1 MNLHVPQ
8 SITAR
13 ADADQ
18 LMMVPRNI
26 VTPQNNRNVMGIVQ
40 DALLGK
46 KYGSRGILNCM
57 IIFYFFVRVTLILCS
72 IELFCLTLTHS
83 NSFTL
88 SLSHTHKRTF
98 SLTYTPSLQAALE

>member
-40 DALLGK
+40 DALLGTEIRK
-46 KYGSRGILNCM
+46 
-57 IIFYFFVRVTLILCS
+57 
-72 IELFCLTLTHS
+72 
-83 NSFTL
+83 
-88 SLSHTHKRTF
+88 
-98 SLTYTPSLQAALE
+98 